1 MLWKIGARI
10 FFDLVFN
17 LSLYYDSILCIIIF
31 ADCMIM
37 RLRQTSAERMQGIMH
52 AMHGAGVCMARA
64 YAWRHGRMHGAGVC
78 MAARAQAGRECH
90 RSAVAEGCGSGTGAG
105 WAGMRWH
112 AAGKAWECVGMGA
125 LGLGLDLDARKRG
138 KHEKSWYGFKRY
150 SRPHYSRGG

>member
-1 MLWKIGARI
+1 MSSIFYKMLWKIGARI

-52 AMHGAGVCMARA
+52 AL
-64 YAWRHGRMHGAGVC
+64 HGAGVC
-78 MAARAQAGRECH
+78 MAARAQAGR
-90 RSAVAEGCGSGTGAG
+90 RSAVAEGCGSGTDAG

-112 AAGKAWECVGMGA
+112 AAGKVWECVGMGA
-125 LGLGLDLDARKRG
+125 
-138 KHEKSWYGFKRY
+138 
-150 SRPHYSRGG
+150 